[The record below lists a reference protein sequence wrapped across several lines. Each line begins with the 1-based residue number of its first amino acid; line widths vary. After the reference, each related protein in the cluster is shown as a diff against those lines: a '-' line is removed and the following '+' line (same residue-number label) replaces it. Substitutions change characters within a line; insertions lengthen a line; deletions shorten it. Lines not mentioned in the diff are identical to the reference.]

1 MRLSAWMTFS
11 RASSRV
17 RPWLTAPG
25 TWWTRA
31 TIHPSSSGSSNRI
44 VSRSFRVR
52 PKPELGRGPGNW
64 LADALP
70 VLVELDQGQLVGRG
84 RIGRDGLVEG
94 TLRFFA
100 SFEFADQVGA
110 GEEREHRHATHGRQE
125 PGQPTTWGGLEEDR
139 RLRPDRHVPRRAAR

>member
-52 PKPELGRGPGNW
+52 PKPELGRGPGNR
-64 LADALP
+64 LTDALA
-70 VLVELDQGQLVGRG
+70 VLVELDDSELVGRG
-84 RIGRDGLVEG
+84 GIGRDRLVEG
-94 TLRFFA
+94 ALRFLTGV
-100 SFEFADQVGA
+100 EFADHVGA
-110 GEEREHRHATHGRQE
+110 GEQREQAGFRLPARYRAGR
-125 PGQPTTWGGLEEDR
+125 TRT
-139 RLRPDRHVPRRAAR
+139 